1 MVENLEQAVRDMKRN
16 AQEFQDRVP
25 RLISN
30 MMTLL
35 ETAESRRVEA
45 KVNNIRAHV
54 EHLSFGTYEQRRK
67 FQILLRRKPMIIR
80 RRITILREKI
90 KMPRIY
96 LNEEALNQALQQFD
110 HMIQDLNH
118 NKRVVSNVHNLLLS
132 SWSQLGVGKK
142 PLAI

>member
-1 MVENLEQAVRDMKRN
+1 MKRN

-67 FQILLRRKPMIIR
+67 FQSLLKRKPMIIKDGS
-80 RRITILREKI
+80 TILREKI
-90 KMPRIY
+90 RMPRIY
-96 LNEEALNQALQQFD
+96 LNEEVLSQALQQFD
-110 HMIQDLNH
+110 QMIQDLNH

-132 SWSQLGVGKK
+132 SWSQLGVGKSH
-142 PLAI
+142 